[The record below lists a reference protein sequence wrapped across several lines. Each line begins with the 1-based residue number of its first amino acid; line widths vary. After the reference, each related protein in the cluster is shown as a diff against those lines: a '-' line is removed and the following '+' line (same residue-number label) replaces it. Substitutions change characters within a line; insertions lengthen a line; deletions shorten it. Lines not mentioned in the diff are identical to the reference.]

1 MKMKSI
7 INFLIGKKTYIAAV
21 LAAGL
26 NLAIISGWLGELT
39 SEQIIAIEGIIAAV
53 LGTTIRLAIQKK

>member
-1 MKMKSI
+1 MKSI